1 MGNRTFQ
8 IIGIGFENG
17 VYYTEEQEVK
27 ILSSNNSVVSVRD
40 SYVVY
45 QHYFDNKGNHYKI
58 REGESIPEGF
68 SIATSPEELND
79 PTKLHTI
86 NSVYELHKVFGGIYS

>member
-1 MGNRTFQ
+1 MGNKTFQ

-27 ILSSNNSVVSVRD
+27 ILSSNNSVVSVKD

-45 QHYFDNKGNHYKI
+45 
-58 REGESIPEGF
+58 
-68 SIATSPEELND
+68 
-79 PTKLHTI
+79 
-86 NSVYELHKVFGGIYS
+86 